1 MTETRMELR
10 SHFSVVPPSKSQTE
24 QLYLSM
30 LHNYF
35 VYIMTNE
42 YRTTLYIGITN
53 NIQRR
58 IAQHYFDSQNAKKS
72 FAGKY
77 NCIYLVYYEGFEKP
91 NEAIAS
97 EKVLKNWRREKKN
110 KLITE
115 FNPKWEALNS
125 QII

>member
-1 MTETRMELR
+1 MRDVISPVGRNELN
-10 SHFSVVPPSKSQTE
+10 
-24 QLYLSM
+24 LLM

-35 VYIMTNE
+35 VYIITNE
-42 YRTTLYIGITN
+42 YRTTLYIGMTN

-77 NCIYLVYYEGFEKP
+77 NCIYLVYYEGFENVK
-91 NEAIAS
+91 NAIER
-97 EKVLKNWRREKKN
+97 EKELKKWRREKKI

-115 FNPKWEALNS
+115 FNPKWETLNS
-125 QII
+125 EVI